1 MSHAGESRGL
11 SRSTLRI
18 ALPGIDAPEIALD
31 GAIGTITGAV
41 ATATH
46 AARRALVRV
55 LRHPRTV
62 ALPTLIAVASLG
74 AGVGVSR
81 ADAIALAGQEVAA
94 SLLADVNAIAGEG
107 AGAFSWVSA
116 NGGALLSSSA
126 MNLFGPAGL
135 ALVGASIIQPVAG
148 DGGVQTAT
156 VFGATR
162 IAAAMVSIGSLL
174 GAFGDSGSGAAVL
187 TAAGDGPSI
196 TLLPVLDRSLV
207 DANLEGVFPG
217 IAGLAGYAAAAVTT
231 STAAATASAGSPA
244 SLPAVAITPAPA
256 TAVGVTPPDVS
267 SAVTPAQ
274 PATDFASI
282 FAVQQ
287 EIDLRGGTSFA
298 DIRITRLDSGAWTVQ
313 IPSTQGSFID
323 PMAASHPNDVVAD
336 VVAMSGAQTALGR
349 AVTAAMVEAGIGAND
364 PVMMVGFSLGG
375 ITAAQL
381 VSDPGFP
388 FTVTHILTAGAPI
401 ASFAVPRSVTVLS
414 LELTQDAVPKLDGR
428 SNPSR
433 STWST
438 LEGDAPRLE
447 GETAAPGIA
456 GAHNTLRYAAFAQH
470 LVDTDD
476 ATVRDFTASAAAFLT
491 GTGVSADY
499 AVVR

>member
-11 SRSTLRI
+11 SRSTLRV
-18 ALPGIDAPEIALD
+18 ALPGISAPELSLD
-31 GAIGTITGAV
+31 GLRGSLIGALSAAT
-41 ATATH
+41 TAT
-46 AARRALVRV
+46 RRRIVRV

-62 ALPTLIAVASLG
+62 ALPTLVVVASLG
-74 AGVGVSR
+74 AGIGVSR
-81 ADAIALAGQEVAA
+81 ADAIVVAGEQVAA
-94 SLLADVNAIAGEG
+94 SLVTDLNLLAGEG

-126 MNLFGPAGL
+126 LSLFGPAGL
-135 ALVGASIIQPVAG
+135 AFVGASIAQPVA
-148 DGGVQTAT
+148 DGGGVNSATA
-156 VFGATR
+156 FGATR

-174 GAFGDSGSGAAVL
+174 GAFGDAGTGQGGAA
-187 TAAGDGPSI
+187 PSVA
-196 TLLPVLDRSLV
+196 LLPVLDRALV
-207 DANLEGVFPG
+207 DANLQGVFPG
-217 IAGLAGYAAAAVTT
+217 VAGLAGAASAAVAVAAGGSTAT
-231 STAAATASAGSPA
+231 VSAVAVSTAASTVVAQASSTAAGVVTPIAAVPQPA
-244 SLPAVAITPAPA
+244 S
-256 TAVGVTPPDVS
+256 
-267 SAVTPAQ
+267 
-274 PATDFASI
+274 DFASL
-282 FAVQQ
+282 FTVQQ

-349 AVTAAMVEAGIGAND
+349 AVTAAMTEAGIGAND

-381 VSDPGFP
+381 VSDPDFP

-401 ASFAVPRSVTVLS
+401 ASFDIPETVSVLS

-456 GAHNTLRYAAFAQH
+456 GAHNTLRYAAFARQ
-470 LVDTDD
+470 LVAADD
-476 ATVRDFTASAAAFLT
+476 ATVGTFTASAAPFLT
-491 GTGVSADY
+491 GMGTSADY

>member
-1 MSHAGESRGL
+1 VSHAGESRGL
-11 SRSTLRI
+11 SRSTLRL
-18 ALPGIDAPEIALD
+18 ALPALDAPDLTLD
-31 GAIGTITGAV
+31 GVRDTLAMAITTAAGA
-41 ATATH
+41 T
-46 AARRALVRV
+46 RRGIVRV

-81 ADAIALAGQEVAA
+81 ADAIAVAGQEIAA
-94 SLLADVNAIAGEG
+94 SLLDDVNVLAGEG
-107 AGAFSWVSA
+107 AGAFAWVAA

-126 MNLFGPAGL
+126 AGLFGPAGL
-135 ALVGASIIQPVAG
+135 ALIGASIAQPVAA
-148 DGGVQTAT
+148 DGGVHSATA
-156 VFGATR
+156 FGATR

-174 GAFGDSGSGAAVL
+174 GAFGDAGP
-187 TAAGDGPSI
+187 AAGHAAPSVA
-196 TLLPVLDRSLV
+196 LLPVLDRAV
-207 DANLEGVFPG
+207 VEANLAGVFPG
-217 IAGLAGYAAAAVTT
+217 IVGLAG
-231 STAAATASAGSPA
+231 SASA
-244 SLPAVAITPAPA
+244 
-256 TAVGVTPPDVS
+256 
-267 SAVTPAQ
+267 AVTPAAAALT
-274 PATDFASI
+274 PGAATPQTASDFAAL

-298 DIRITRLDSGAWTVQ
+298 DIRITKLDSGAWTVQ

-323 PMAASHPNDVVAD
+323 PMAAGHPNDVVAD

-349 AVTAAMVEAGIGAND
+349 AVTAAMTEAGITATD
-364 PVMMVGFSLGG
+364 HVMMVGFSLGG

-381 VSDPGFP
+381 VSDPDFP

-401 ASFAVPRSVTVLS
+401 ASFAIPESVSVLS

-433 STWST
+433 ATWST
-438 LEGDAPRLE
+438 LEGDAPRLD

-456 GAHNTLRYAAFAQH
+456 GAHNTLRYAAFARH
-470 LVDTDD
+470 LAATDD
-476 ATVRDFTASAAAFLT
+476 ATVGAFAASAAPFLT
-491 GTGVSADY
+491 GMGTSTDY

>member
-11 SRSTLRI
+11 SRSTLRV
-18 ALPGIDAPEIALD
+18 ALPGISAPELSLD
-31 GAIGTITGAV
+31 GLRGSLIGALSAAT
-41 ATATH
+41 TAT
-46 AARRALVRV
+46 RRRIVRV

-62 ALPTLIAVASLG
+62 ALPTLVVVASLG
-74 AGVGVSR
+74 AGIGVSR
-81 ADAIALAGQEVAA
+81 ADALVVAGEQVAA
-94 SLLADVNAIAGEG
+94 SFVTDLNLLAGEG

-126 MNLFGPAGL
+126 LSLFGPAGL
-135 ALVGASIIQPVAG
+135 AFVGASIAQPVA
-148 DGGVQTAT
+148 DGGGVNSATA
-156 VFGATR
+156 FGATR

-174 GAFGDSGSGAAVL
+174 GAFGDAGTGQGGAA
-187 TAAGDGPSI
+187 PSVA
-196 TLLPVLDRSLV
+196 LLPVLDRALV
-207 DANLEGVFPG
+207 DANLQGVFPG
-217 IAGLAGYAAAAVTT
+217 VAGLAGAASAAVAVAAGGSTATVSAVTVSAAVSTT
-231 STAAATASAGSPA
+231 ASTVAAQASSTAAG
-244 SLPAVAITPAPA
+244 
-256 TAVGVTPPDVS
+256 
-267 SAVTPAQ
+267 AVTPIAAAPQ
-274 PATDFASI
+274 PASDFASL
-282 FAVQQ
+282 FTVQQ

-298 DIRITRLDSGAWTVQ
+298 DIRITRLASGAWTVQ

-349 AVTAAMVEAGIGAND
+349 AVTAAMTEAGIGAND

-381 VSDPGFP
+381 VSDPDFP
-388 FTVTHILTAGAPI
+388 FTVTQILTAGAPI
-401 ASFAVPRSVTVLS
+401 ASFNIPETVSVLS

-438 LEGDAPRLE
+438 LEGDAPRLQ

-456 GAHNTLRYAAFAQH
+456 GAHNTLRYAAFARQ
-470 LVDTDD
+470 LVAADD
-476 ATVRDFTASAAAFLT
+476 ATVGTFTASAAPFLT
-491 GTGVSADY
+491 GMGTSADY

>member
-1 MSHAGESRGL
+1 VSHAGESRGL
-11 SRSTLRI
+11 SRSTLRF
-18 ALPGIDAPEIALD
+18 ALPDFGSPELSLH
-31 GAIGTITGAV
+31 GV
-41 ATATH
+41 RATLTESLAA
-46 AARRALVRV
+46 AARASGRGIARV

-81 ADAIALAGQEVAA
+81 ADAIAVAGEQVAA
-94 SLLADVNAIAGEG
+94 SLLADINVLTGEG
-107 AGAFSWVSA
+107 AGVFSWVSA
-116 NGGALLSSSA
+116 NGGALLGSSA
-126 MNLFGPAGL
+126 MTLFGPAGL
-135 ALVGASIIQPVAG
+135 ALVGASIVQPVAEG
-148 DGGVQTAT
+148 GGVHSATA
-156 VFGATR
+156 FGATR

-174 GAFGDSGSGAAVL
+174 GAFGDAGTGQSG
-187 TAAGDGPSI
+187 TAPSVA
-196 TLLPVLDRSLV
+196 LLPVLDRALV
-207 DANLEGVFPG
+207 DANLQGVFPG
-217 IAGLAGYAAAAVTT
+217 IAGLASAASAAVTAAAAGPTGFASVVSASTVA
-231 STAAATASAGSPA
+231 STASEASTSPAAEIVSPIAATPQPA
-244 SLPAVAITPAPA
+244 S
-256 TAVGVTPPDVS
+256 
-267 SAVTPAQ
+267 
-274 PATDFASI
+274 DFGSL
-282 FAVQQ
+282 FTVQQ

-323 PMAASHPNDVVAD
+323 PMAASHPNDVIAD

-349 AVTAAMVEAGIGAND
+349 AVTAAMTEAGITATD
-364 PVMMVGFSLGG
+364 HVMMVGFSLGG

-381 VSDPGFP
+381 VSDPDFP

-401 ASFAVPRSVTVLS
+401 AGFAIPETVSVLS

-433 STWST
+433 ATWST

-456 GAHNTLRYAAFAQH
+456 GAHNTLRYAAFARQ
-470 LVDTDD
+470 LVANGD
-476 ATVRDFTASAAAFLT
+476 ATVGAFTASAAPFLT
-491 GTGVSADY
+491 GMGTSADY

>member
-11 SRSTLRI
+11 SRSTLRV
-18 ALPGIDAPEIALD
+18 ALPGISAPELSLD
-31 GAIGTITGAV
+31 GLRGSLIGALSAAT
-41 ATATH
+41 TAT
-46 AARRALVRV
+46 RRRIVRV

-62 ALPTLIAVASLG
+62 ALPTLVVVASLG
-74 AGVGVSR
+74 AGIGVSR
-81 ADAIALAGQEVAA
+81 ADAIVVAGEQVAA
-94 SLLADVNAIAGEG
+94 SLVTDFNLLAGEG

-126 MNLFGPAGL
+126 LSLFGPAGL
-135 ALVGASIIQPVAG
+135 AFVGASIAQPVA
-148 DGGVQTAT
+148 DGGGVNSATA
-156 VFGATR
+156 FGATR

-174 GAFGDSGSGAAVL
+174 GAFGDAGTGQGGAA
-187 TAAGDGPSI
+187 PSVA
-196 TLLPVLDRSLV
+196 LLPVLDRALV
-207 DANLEGVFPG
+207 DANLQGVFPG
-217 IAGLAGYAAAAVTT
+217 VAGLAGAASAAVTVAAGGST
-231 STAAATASAGSPA
+231 ATVSAVAVSTTASTVAAQASSTAAGVVTPIAAAPQPA
-244 SLPAVAITPAPA
+244 S
-256 TAVGVTPPDVS
+256 
-267 SAVTPAQ
+267 
-274 PATDFASI
+274 DFASL
-282 FAVQQ
+282 FTVQQ

-349 AVTAAMVEAGIGAND
+349 AVTAAMTEAGIGAND

-381 VSDPGFP
+381 VSDPDFP

-401 ASFAVPRSVTVLS
+401 ASFDIPETVSVLS

-438 LEGDAPRLE
+438 LEGDAPWLE
-447 GETAAPGIA
+447 GETTAPGIA
-456 GAHNTLRYAAFAQH
+456 GAHNTLRYAAFARQ
-470 LVDTDD
+470 LVAADD
-476 ATVRDFTASAAAFLT
+476 ATVGTFTASAAPFLT
-491 GTGVSADY
+491 GMGTSADY

>member
-11 SRSTLRI
+11 SRSTLRV
-18 ALPGIDAPEIALD
+18 ALPGISAPELSLD
-31 GAIGTITGAV
+31 GLRGSLIGALSAAT
-41 ATATH
+41 TAT
-46 AARRALVRV
+46 RRRIVRV

-62 ALPTLIAVASLG
+62 ALPTLVVVASLG
-74 AGVGVSR
+74 AGIGVSR
-81 ADAIALAGQEVAA
+81 ADAIVVAGEQVAA
-94 SLLADVNAIAGEG
+94 SFVTDLNLLAGEG

-126 MNLFGPAGL
+126 LSLFGPAGL
-135 ALVGASIIQPVAG
+135 AFVGASIAQPVA
-148 DGGVQTAT
+148 DGGGVNSATA
-156 VFGATR
+156 FGATR

-174 GAFGDSGSGAAVL
+174 GAFGDAGTGQGGAA
-187 TAAGDGPSI
+187 PSVA
-196 TLLPVLDRSLV
+196 LLPVLDRALV
-207 DANLEGVFPG
+207 DANLQGVFPG
-217 IAGLAGYAAAAVTT
+217 VAGLAGAASAAVAVAAGGSTATVSAVAVSTT
-231 STAAATASAGSPA
+231 ASTVVAQASSTAAGVVTPIAAAPQPA
-244 SLPAVAITPAPA
+244 S
-256 TAVGVTPPDVS
+256 
-267 SAVTPAQ
+267 
-274 PATDFASI
+274 DFASL
-282 FAVQQ
+282 FTVQQ

-349 AVTAAMVEAGIGAND
+349 AVTAAMTEAGIGAND

-381 VSDPGFP
+381 VSDPDFP

-401 ASFAVPRSVTVLS
+401 ASFDIPETVSVLS

-438 LEGDAPRLE
+438 LEGDAPRLQ

-456 GAHNTLRYAAFAQH
+456 GAHNTLRYAAFARQ
-470 LVDTDD
+470 LVAADD
-476 ATVRDFTASAAAFLT
+476 ATVGTFTASAAPFLT
-491 GTGVSADY
+491 GMGTSADY